1 MTRNDVVMPGSGGI
15 DLSTKE
21 ARNVQC
27 IRSCVSRALRS
38 GANDAEGADVAGTR
52 RRRADYS

>member
-1 MTRNDVVMPGSGGI
+1 MAVVVPGSGGI

-21 ARNVQC
+21 ARNAQC
-27 IRSCVSRALRS
+27 TRSCVSRALLRS
-38 GANDAEGADVAGTR
+38 GANDAEGADVTGTR